1 LSSPCSQLDKPVCKR
16 RSKRQRLEK
25 AVGPIGELDHGRL
38 NTAVGKSFFLR
49 RAYDKV
55 PALVKLSDI
64 ANEFVGTPGT
74 GREGIASSYLAPA
87 AGYLAGHFI
96 GGPLGGLA
104 GHLAAHRV
112 AHAAVNA
119 MSCPRPT
126 RGAN

>member
-1 LSSPCSQLDKPVCKR
+1 LTSPFASEDRSANAWKKPSG
-16 RSKRQRLEK
+16 RS
-25 AVGPIGELDHGRL
+25 ANSI
-38 NTAVGKSFFLR
+38 TAGSTPQSARAFF
-49 RAYDKV
+49 AV